1 MMAQQSVVMVTG
13 ALTGIGRA
21 TASAFARRGDV
32 VVVSGRH
39 DDVGEQ
45 LARELKGLGAHDSL
59 FVRADVAFERDVA
72 DLVDDTVQHFGRVDV
87 AVNNAG
93 TEGRRAPITEL
104 TATAY
109 AETFGA
115 NVLGTLL
122 SMKHELRV
130 MQGQGRGAIVN
141 LASIHGGKGLPN
153 LALYAAS
160 KQAVIG
166 LTRTA
171 ALEAASFGVWVNAVG
186 AEHIDTM
193 MFAQVVSNT
202 DNQAAAT
209 GAVRQGRAGRH
220 EEIAE
225 AILFLTGEQESFLT
239 GQTLF
244 IGGGVKAD

>member
-21 TASAFARRGDV
+21 TSSAFARRGDV

-39 DDVGEQ
+39 HDVGEQ

-72 DLVDDTVQHFGRVDV
+72 DLVGATVQHFGRVDV

-122 SMKHELRV
+122 SMKRELRV
-130 MQGQGRGAIVN
+130 MQGQGSGVIVN
-141 LASIHGGKGLPN
+141 LASIHGGKDLPN
-153 LALYAAS
+153 LAHYAAS

-171 ALEAASFGVWVNAVG
+171 ALEAASFGVRVMPLGPNTSTRRYSRRSPVTPTTRPPQLVPFDRAAPG
-186 AEHIDTM
+186 GPRRLPRRSCSL
-193 MFAQVVSNT
+193 QVTRS
-202 DNQAAAT
+202 
-209 GAVRQGRAGRH
+209 R
-220 EEIAE
+220 
-225 AILFLTGEQESFLT
+225 F
-239 GQTLF
+239 
-244 IGGGVKAD
+244 